1 VFVGVKV
8 DLPNKCVL
16 TGHDLLQ
23 VLTDVLLISLE
34 ISGNR
39 RGKKRRKLA
48 YPKVTGDQAGFETQG
63 ATTKQHGPAGG
74 GCGFKVQTAGG
85 ERPCPCVRR
94 TGVLPASAATGCRAR
109 TGRIPFRGTAVAV
122 AVRPVPIDGG
132 PVRLFPFRLG
142 AVSPCRVD
150 TRKLSNQTNTPY

>member
-1 VFVGVKV
+1 MWYILVFVGVKV

-85 ERPCPCVRR
+85 GRPCVRR
-94 TGVLPASAATGCRAR
+94 TAVLLLLPASAATGCRAR

-122 AVRPVPIDGG
+122 RPVPIDG
-132 PVRLFPFRLG
+132 
-142 AVSPCRVD
+142 AC
-150 TRKLSNQTNTPY
+150 T